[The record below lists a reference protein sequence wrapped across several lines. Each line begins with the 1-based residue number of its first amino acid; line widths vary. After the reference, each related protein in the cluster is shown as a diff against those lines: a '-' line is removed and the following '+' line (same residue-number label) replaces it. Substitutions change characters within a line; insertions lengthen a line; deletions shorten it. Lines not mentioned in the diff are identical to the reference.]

1 MLAEIARIVIYH
13 GIDED
18 GEDAI
23 TLEFSEGLT
32 ILNAVGLLGY
42 AQAELTNQLRREDA
56 P

>member
-1 MLAEIARIVIYH
+1 MIAEIARIVIYH
-13 GIDED
+13 GVD
-18 GEDAI
+18 GDGDDAI

-42 AQAELTNQLRREDA
+42 AQAELTNQLRKEDA